1 MMKHLK
7 ILIIWACVLIL
18 PFTPIVSAGIDYTV
32 AELDFTARKYI
43 MQLNQQPVKLEI
55 SPVWRA
61 DTASLLIPLRFI
73 AEMNR
78 FVVQWDSKTSTAS
91 FSRGNTHFSVKIQ
104 YSQIQLKAPMNTP
117 HYRIELRNNRL
128 LLDHRTIETLFPIQA
143 ELIETNQEVIFTTD
157 RDNILYKAPTF
168 TLKDLKG
175 NQVDLQKILQLP
187 TTQLVVLN
195 FYSTRCPICAKA
207 LPNLQKLNED
217 YRQKGIIVLGINTDT
232 QNMEAERDEV
242 IKKYGLSYPILLD
255 PNANTYT
262 AYSVAGIPNLFVINP
277 QREIIQHRLGVD
289 DSYFVFLRQY
299 LDVYL
304 NSVK

>member
-1 MMKHLK
+1 MKHLK

>member
-242 IKKYGLSYPILLD
+242 IKKYGLSYQILLD

>member
-1 MMKHLK
+1 MKHLK

-217 YRQKGIIVLGINTDT
+217 YRQKVIIVLGINTDT